1 MAKTRDLAGI
11 VDTRR
16 EGTRSMTSLGFVNT
30 RTLLDTSTRHVEKD
44 RGNPGVLKVYPYPH
58 PLKTPTLVKGRGF

>member
-1 MAKTRDLAGI
+1 MGDQAP
-11 VDTRR
+11 
-16 EGTRSMTSLGFVNT
+16 GTTGESEA
-30 RTLLDTSTRHVEKD
+30 HVEKD